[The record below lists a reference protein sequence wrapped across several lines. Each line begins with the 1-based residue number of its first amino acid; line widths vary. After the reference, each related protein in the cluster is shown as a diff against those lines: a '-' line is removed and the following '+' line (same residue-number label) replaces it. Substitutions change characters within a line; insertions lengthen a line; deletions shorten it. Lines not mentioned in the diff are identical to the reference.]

1 MVNSI
6 SSNLALAGRGRM
18 PFDQLKRRDFITLLG
33 SAAAAWP
40 LAARAQQPAIPVVG
54 LLGATTAQGY
64 AAQLAAFRQG
74 LSEAGFVEGRN
85 VAIEYRWAEDQYDRL
100 PALAA
105 DLVRSQ
111 VAVIATIGG
120 NAASL
125 AAKAAATTIPVVFHG
140 SVDPV
145 EAGLVASLN
154 RPGGNVTGVV
164 TLNVDTGQKRL
175 ELIHELLPAATTIG
189 LLLNPTNAVAEIQ
202 SKDLQAAAR
211 TLGLQLRIVH
221 ASTEHDFG
229 PTFATL
235 SQVQADGLVIG
246 TDGFL
251 VSQSAQLAELAARH
265 ALPTIFQYR
274 AFVTA
279 GGLMSYGGSVTDS
292 YRLSGVYTGRIL
304 KGEKPADLPVQQA
317 TKVELIINLKAAR
330 TLGITFPIT
339 LLGRADEAIE

>member
-1 MVNSI
+1 M
-6 SSNLALAGRGRM
+6 
-18 PFDQLKRRDFITLLG
+18 KRREFIMLLG
-33 SAAAAWP
+33 GAATWP
-40 LAARAQQPAIPVVG
+40 LGARAQQPSMPVIG
-54 LLGATTAQGY
+54 LLGATTPHGY
-64 AAQLAAFRQG
+64 AAQLAAFHQG
-74 LSEAGFVEGRN
+74 EAGFIEGRN

-105 DLVRSQ
+105 DLVRRQ
-111 VAVIATIGG
+111 VTVIATLGG
-120 NAASL
+120 NTASV
-125 AAKAAATTIPVVFHG
+125 AAKAATTTIPVVFHG

-164 TLNVDTGQKRL
+164 TLNMDTGQKRL
-175 ELIHELLPAATTIG
+175 ELMHELLPAATTIG
-189 LLLNPTNAVAEIQ
+189 LLLNPANAVAEAQ

-211 TLGLQLRIVH
+211 TLGLQLRIAN
-221 ASTEHDFG
+221 ASTERDFDAA
-229 PTFATL
+229 FASL
-235 SQVQADGLVIG
+235 SQGQVPGLVIG

-251 VSQSAQLAELAARH
+251 VSQSEQLAALTVRH
-265 ALPTIFQYR
+265 SLPTIFQYR

-317 TKVELIINLKAAR
+317 TKVELIINLKTAK

-339 LLGRADEAIE
+339 LLGRADEVIE

>member
-1 MVNSI
+1 MLHI
-6 SSNLALAGRGRM
+6 
-18 PFDQLKRRDFITLLG
+18 KRRDLVVLGG
-33 SAAAAWP
+33 SAALLIAAKVRR
-40 LAARAQQPAIPVVG
+40 ARAQQPAMPVIG
-54 LLGATTAQGY
+54 LLGATTAHGY

-85 VAIEYRWAEDQYDRL
+85 VAIEYRWADDQYDQL

-105 DLVRSQ
+105 DLARRQ
-111 VAVIATIGG
+111 VAVIATLGG
-120 NAASL
+120 NTASV
-125 AAKAAATTIPVVFHG
+125 AAKAATTTIPVVFHG

-164 TLNVDTGQKRL
+164 TLNMDTGQKRL

-211 TLGLQLRIVH
+211 TLGLQLRIAN
-221 ASTEHDFG
+221 ASTERDFDAA
-229 PTFATL
+229 FATL
-235 SQVQADGLVIG
+235 SQGQVGGLVIG

-251 VSQSAQLAELAARH
+251 VSQSEQLAALTVRY

-317 TKVELIINLKAAR
+317 TKVELIINLKTAR

-339 LLGRADEAIE
+339 LLGRADEVIE

>member
-1 MVNSI
+1 M
-6 SSNLALAGRGRM
+6 
-18 PFDQLKRRDFITLLG
+18 RRREFITLLG
-33 SAAAAWP
+33 GAAAAWP
-40 LAARAQQPAIPVVG
+40 LAARAQQPAMPLIG

-105 DLVRSQ
+105 DLVRRQ

-125 AAKAAATTIPVVFHG
+125 AAKTATATIPVVFHG

-164 TLNVDTGQKRL
+164 TLNIDTGQKRL

-202 SKDLQAAAR
+202 AKDLQAAAR

-221 ASTEHDFG
+221 ASTEHDFDQA
-229 PTFATL
+229 FATL
-235 SQVQADGLVIG
+235 SQAQAGGLVIG

-251 VSQSAQLAELAARH
+251 VSQSAQLAALAARH
-265 ALPTIFQYR
+265 ALPAIFQYR
-274 AFVTA
+274 AFITA

-292 YRLSGVYTGRIL
+292 YRLSGVYAGRIL

-317 TKVELIINLKAAR
+317 TKVELIINLKTAR

-339 LLGRADEAIE
+339 LLGRADEVIE

>member
-1 MVNSI
+1 M
-6 SSNLALAGRGRM
+6 LD
-18 PFDQLKRRDFITLLG
+18 PKRREFIALVGGGGLL
-33 SAAAAWP
+33 
-40 LAARAQQPAIPVVG
+40 LAAKVKRARGQQPAMPVVG
-54 LLGATTAQGY
+54 LLGATTAHGY

-85 VAIEYRWAEDQYDRL
+85 VAIEYRWADDQYDRL

-105 DLVRSQ
+105 DLARRQ
-111 VAVIATIGG
+111 VAVIATLGG
-120 NAASL
+120 NTASV
-125 AAKAAATTIPVVFHG
+125 AAKAATTTIPVVFHG

-145 EAGLVASLN
+145 KAGLVASLN

-164 TLNVDTGQKRL
+164 TLNMDTGQKRL

-211 TLGLQLRIVH
+211 TLGLQLRIAN
-221 ASTEHDFG
+221 ASTERDFDAA
-229 PTFATL
+229 FATL
-235 SQVQADGLVIG
+235 SQGQVGGLVIG

-251 VSQSAQLAELAARH
+251 VSQSEQLAALTVRY

-317 TKVELIINLKAAR
+317 TKVELIINLKTAR

-339 LLGRADEAIE
+339 LLGRADEVIE